1 MRFPGGVGRDT
12 SLSIPPDDIVHLII
26 YELNDP
32 TALILASKRFYQVSK
47 DPYVR
52 AHYFLHRYGHM
63 DAMFWALGRGRVL
76 NDQVIDVCYLH
87 PRLLDPMV
95 FPLNICAPFQILV
108 SSGAYVSRYI
118 IQVAIHHYFRSASHF
133 IKTPWVRSIPLSVFT
148 HFMKVTSALF
158 DEIPLGKNEDDG
170 YIFHSFLK
178 ESRLPQDLKT
188 TGWTDVREILEKYKV
203 RSPFSG
209 IVWFVTRV

>member
-1 MRFPGGVGRDT
+1 
-12 SLSIPPDDIVHLII
+12 
-26 YELNDP
+26 
-32 TALILASKRFYQVSK
+32 
-47 DPYVR
+47 
-52 AHYFLHRYGHM
+52 M

-76 NDQVIDVCYLH
+76 NDQVIDV
-87 PRLLDPMV
+87 RLFITWVPCP
-95 FPLNICAPFQILV
+95 PLNVCAPSQVLV

-133 IKTPWVRSIPLSVFT
+133 IKTPWVRSIPLPVFT

-178 ESRLPQDLKT
+178 ESRLPQDLKST
-188 TGWTDVREILEKYKV
+188 KWEDVREILDKYKV
-203 RSPFSG
+203 RLPSCR
-209 IVWFVTRV
+209 IVWFVTRSSSSHSV

>member
-1 MRFPGGVGRDT
+1 
-12 SLSIPPDDIVHLII
+12 
-26 YELNDP
+26 
-32 TALILASKRFYQVSK
+32 
-47 DPYVR
+47 
-52 AHYFLHRYGHM
+52 M

-76 NDQVIDVCYLH
+76 NEQVIDVRPFIAWLPY
-87 PRLLDPMV
+87 P
-95 FPLNICAPFQILV
+95 PLNVCVSSQILV

-133 IKTPWVRSIPLSVFT
+133 IKTPWVRSIPLLVFT

-178 ESRLPQDLKT
+178 ESRLPQDLKST
-188 TGWTDVREILEKYKV
+188 KWGDVREILDKYKV
-203 RSPFSG
+203 RIFFSS
-209 IVWFVTRV
+209 